1 MNAVVSL
8 ATPII
13 KHSLSR
19 PQEPPKSNVP
29 RADRAWV
36 TRRNAHPDKTPAGA
50 TTPVGRDPWSTYKK
64 NEPLG
69 LVNAMHDGGG
79 GGIRTLVRGVPVNG
93 FRDRR
98 IQPLC
103 HSSVGCENGTRSN
116 WMRAA
121 ESSGGESGI

>member
-1 MNAVVSL
+1 MFPAQTGPGSQGEMRTL
-8 ATPII
+8 I
-13 KHSLSR
+13 KHPPA
-19 PQEPPKSNVP
+19 PQLPLG
-29 RADRAWV
+29 V
-36 TRRNAHPDKTPAGA
+36 TH
-50 TTPVGRDPWSTYKK
+50 GRHTK